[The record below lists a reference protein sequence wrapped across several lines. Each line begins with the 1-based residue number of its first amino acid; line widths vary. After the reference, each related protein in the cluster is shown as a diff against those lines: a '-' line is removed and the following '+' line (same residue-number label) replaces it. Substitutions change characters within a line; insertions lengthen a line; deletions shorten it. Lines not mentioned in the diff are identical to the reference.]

1 VSYIGIIVTLALVEN
16 VVLSQ
21 LLGVCPCIG
30 APRRTDAAVGLGLA
44 AAFLMSASALATW
57 AVRTQILL
65 PLGLGVLQ
73 TLAFVSVTFLIGWL
87 SERALAAAAPALLR
101 AAGFSLQPL
110 GANCAVLGIALIAA
124 RSGYGAL
131 ESLVA
136 GAAAGLG
143 MLLALVLMS
152 AIRDRL
158 DSERVPRALR
168 GAPIALISA
177 GLMAL
182 AFLAFDAALV
192 RRLVGS

>member
-1 VSYIGIIVTLALVEN
+1 
-16 VVLSQ
+16 
-21 LLGVCPCIG
+21 
-30 APRRTDAAVGLGLA
+30 
-44 AAFLMSASALATW
+44 
-57 AVRTQILL
+57 
-65 PLGLGVLQ
+65 
-73 TLAFVSVTFLIGWL
+73 
-87 SERALAAAAPALLR
+87 
-101 AAGFSLQPL
+101 
-110 GANCAVLGIALIAA
+110 
-124 RSGYGAL
+124 
-131 ESLVA
+131 
-136 GAAAGLG
+136 

>member
-1 VSYIGIIVTLALVEN
+1 MSYIGIVLTLALAEN

-30 APRRTDAAVGLGLA
+30 APRRGGAAVAMGLA
-44 AAFLMSASALATW
+44 TAFLMSVSALGAW
-57 AVRTQILL
+57 AVRTLVLL

-73 TLAFVSVTFLIGWL
+73 TLAFVSVSFLVGWAAD
-87 SERALAAAAPALLR
+87 RVLARAAPGLLR
-101 AAGFSLQPL
+101 AVGFSLQPL
-110 GANCAVLGIALIAA
+110 GVNCAVLGVALITA

-143 MLLALVLMS
+143 FLAALCLLS

-158 DSERVPRALR
+158 DAERVPRALR
-168 GAPIALISA
+168 GAPIALLSA

-182 AFLAFDAALV
+182 AFLAIDAAFIH
-192 RRLVGS
+192 RLAG

>member
-1 VSYIGIIVTLALVEN
+1 MSYIGIILTLALAEN

-21 LLGVCPCIG
+21 LLGICPCIG
-30 APRRTDAAVGLGLA
+30 APRRTGAAVGLGLA
-44 AAFLMSASALATW
+44 TAFLMTSAALATW
-57 AVRTQILL
+57 AVRSQVLL
-65 PLGLGVLQ
+65 PLGLGALQ
-73 TLAFVSVTFLIGWL
+73 TLAFVCSVFLIGWA

-110 GANCAVLGIALIAA
+110 GANCAVLGIALVAA

-131 ESLVA
+131 ESLAA
-136 GAAAGLG
+136 GAAAGAGL
-143 MLLALVLMS
+143 LLALVLMS

-158 DSERVPRALR
+158 DSERVPRPLR

-182 AFLAFDAALV
+182 AFMAFDAALV
-192 RRLVGS
+192 RRLTG